1 MIRANF
7 DKNKKFARAPVGDL
21 GIRCFA
27 ADAHHTTMIK
37 PDNMST
43 LYAQKITK
51 VPVKNID
58 NSNKRIPIK
67 KHFPASTRE
76 WINSVYTYN
85 SKKTICFPAIDKMV
99 TKLIKIYFNAY
110 PIADRMNK

>member
-58 NSNKRIPIK
+58 NSNKRIPIQ
-67 KHFPASTRE
+67 KHFPAATAFSSRALSERNKKWNNSIIRWFST
-76 WINSVYTYN
+76 SVLLAST
-85 SKKTICFPAIDKMV
+85 V
-99 TKLIKIYFNAY
+99 
-110 PIADRMNK
+110 IALHPY